1 MTFDHDIRRRRSLR
15 LRDYDYAQSG
25 AYFVTICTHC
35 RECLFGDVV
44 DGQMRLS
51 DAGWV
56 VDDEWVK
63 TAEIRDE
70 IELDAWVVM
79 PNHFHAIIVLSDA
92 GRGDRPCRG
101 DRPVAPTSDE
111 WAVRATRESPQ
122 KRPVAPTTGPKPQ
135 SVGAV
140 MAGFKSAVTK
150 RINGLR
156 NTPSV
161 PVWQRNYYDH
171 IIRNEEA
178 LTRIREYIVNNP
190 LQWALDRENPANA
203 KVTGALHAQKSREG
217 M

>member
-92 GRGDRPCRG
+92 GRGDRRQDAFEILG
-101 DRPVAPTSDE
+101 KFAHAVAPRS
-111 WAVRATRESPQ
+111 ASAFLRQ
-122 KRPVAPTTGPKPQ
+122 
-135 SVGAV
+135 
-140 MAGFKSAVTK
+140 AGH
-150 RINGLR
+150 RLR
-156 NTPSV
+156 
-161 PVWQRNYYDH
+161 
-171 IIRNEEA
+171 
-178 LTRIREYIVNNP
+178 
-190 LQWALDRENPANA
+190 
-203 KVTGALHAQKSREG
+203 
-217 M
+217 